1 MRQRPPAVTHAVSAG
16 GGGGAAS
23 VVSQLH
29 AAPPPSVATQVHVVT
44 LVAEKMVFEHP
55 TQPTGPPS
63 GVEQAAASP
72 PPGQK
77 FEPVTIAEPL
87 LPEPPLALAG

>member
-1 MRQRPPAVTHAVSAG
+1 MRQRPPAATHAVSAG

-44 LVAEKMVFEHP
+44 LVAEMVLFEHP
-55 TQPTGPPS
+55 SQPREPPS
-63 GVEQAAASP
+63 GVGQAAASLL
-72 PPGQK
+72 PGQK
-77 FEPVTIAEPL
+77 LEPVTVREPL